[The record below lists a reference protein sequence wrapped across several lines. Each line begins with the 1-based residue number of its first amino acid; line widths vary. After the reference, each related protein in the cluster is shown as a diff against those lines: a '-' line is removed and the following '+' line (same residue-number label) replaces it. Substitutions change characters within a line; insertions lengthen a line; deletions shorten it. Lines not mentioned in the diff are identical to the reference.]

1 MKSYSDSNNVI
12 VHTILKNMKKK
23 KLKAPI
29 NCLEIVELNTLKRH
43 IFRIC
48 CYVEKFITSFIS
60 TLVAK

>member
-12 VHTILKNMKKK
+12 VHTILKNMKK